1 MAKMN
6 YSRFH
11 KNNYKRDKDSLK
23 SYLRGADSKIIP
35 RSVTGKQQVLIERML
50 KLDSLNNWQ
59 KDFLGN
65 CIKLKHFSFKQKSVL
80 NNIYTQTLKQ

>member
-1 MAKMN
+1 MGKMN
-6 YSRFH
+6 YSNQNLSHYSGTYTPR
-11 KNNYKRDKDSLK
+11 K
-23 SYLRGADSKIIP
+23 GKIIP